1 MSGPKKTDYSTNMD
15 TLDLSDLFNTKAQAE
30 DFSNR
35 LTLISQKVF
44 ATQFNPEASLL
55 DNFGIKKKDAFMTLL
70 RNNNVNP
77 ESRLAIKDF
86 IEKIQIKITGLP
98 IISLILAF
106 EPKEETL
113 QTFSRWFIINVNK
126 QVLFD
131 VSVDKSLVAGAAIKS
146 GGKYLDFSI
155 RPVLTKVTSE
165 TLVSSGMVTLP
176 PKQ

>member
-1 MSGPKKTDYSTNMD
+1 MD
-15 TLDLSDLFNTKAQAE
+15 TLDLSELFNTKAQAE

-35 LTLISQKVF
+35 LTMISSKIF
-44 ATQFNPEASLL
+44 ATQFNPEAAFL

-86 IEKIQIKITGLP
+86 IEKIQTKIANMTV
-98 IISLILAF
+98 ISLILAF

-113 QTFSRWFIINVNK
+113 QAFSSWFVINVNK

-131 VSVDKSLVAGAAIKS
+131 VTVDKTLVAGAAIRS

-155 RPVLTKVTSE
+155 RPVLAKITSE
-165 TLVSSGMVTLP
+165 VLVTSGMVTLP
-176 PKQ
+176 QK

>member
-1 MSGPKKTDYSTNMD
+1 MD
-15 TLDLSDLFNTKAQAE
+15 ILDLSDLFNTKAQAD
-30 DFSNR
+30 DFTNR
-35 LTLISQKVF
+35 LSAISQKVF
-44 ATQFNPEASLL
+44 ATQFNPEAALL

-86 IEKIQIKITGLP
+86 IEKIQTKILTLP
-98 IISLILAF
+98 VISLILAF

-113 QTFSRWFIINVNK
+113 QTFSRWFVINVNK

-131 VSVDKSLVAGAAIKS
+131 VQVDKSLVAGAAIRS

-155 RPVLTKVTSE
+155 KPVLDKITSE
-165 TLVSSGMVTLP
+165 VLVTSGMVTLP
-176 PKQ
+176 PPHT